1 MIEFYDKDTL
11 DLLGTIS
18 QEQFQFMQDQLE
30 EESLRDRDYYI
41 NAPTIDMF
49 EQRGADA
56 QLLALLRQALG
67 NRDDME
73 IVWRRG

>member
-1 MIEFYDKDTL
+1 MIEFYDKETL

-18 QEQFQFMQDQLE
+18 QEQFQFMQEQLE

-41 NAPTIDMF
+41 NRPTLDMF
-49 EQRGADA
+49 EQRGADP
-56 QLLALLRQALG
+56 QLMALLRQALG
-67 NRDDME
+67 NREDME

>member
-1 MIEFYDKDTL
+1 MIEFYDKETL

-30 EESLRDRDYYI
+30 EESLHDRDYYI
-41 NAPTIDMF
+41 NQPTLDMF
-49 EQRGADA
+49 EQRGADP
-56 QLLALLRQALG
+56 QLMALLRQALG
-67 NRDDME
+67 NREDME